1 VATLRRRK
9 EQLIL
14 AVTRAETGFPAR
26 RKRYRSRGTSGLIQ
40 DVVRTTCGSEPTS
53 PRKDHREKNRDS
65 RSSRNAR
72 LHRLIGFGRVC
83 HGGWAV
89 SPGQALF
96 FLMIR
101 RPPRSTPTERVR
113 ACLPRVAADSN
124 DVRPPSRERASRT
137 LGCRQLDSP
146 SPPAIGACAAD
157 SATRARAN
165 DRARDPPR
173 VYPSRLCSRKAVT
186 LRELPASAPRH
197 SLAPALISD
206 PSATVGHLA
215 ANLVGMVMMVMHASV
230 GECSAM
236 PPSW

>member
-9 EQLIL
+9 EQLIH

-72 LHRLIGFGRVC
+72 LHRLVGFGRVC

-89 SPGQALF
+89 SPGQAPLARDRE
-96 FLMIR
+96 LAL
-101 RPPRSTPTERVR
+101 RSTPTERVR
-113 ACLPRVAADSN
+113 ACLPRAAADSN

-165 DRARDPPR
+165 DRARHPPR
-173 VYPSRLCSRKAVT
+173 VHPSRLCSRKAIP

-215 ANLVGMVMMVMHASV
+215 ANLVGMVMMVRHASV

-236 PPSW
+236 PPSR